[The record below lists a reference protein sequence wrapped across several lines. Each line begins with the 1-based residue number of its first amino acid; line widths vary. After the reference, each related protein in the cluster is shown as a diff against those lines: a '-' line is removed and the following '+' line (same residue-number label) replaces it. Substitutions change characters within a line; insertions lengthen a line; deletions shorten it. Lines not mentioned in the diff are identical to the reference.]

1 MAITQF
7 QKDNLNKGLG
17 LFIEAIRFY
26 IVGLMAKEFGD
37 TWPADFAEAL
47 SPVQKGH
54 WDDGLRNGTSAEKL
68 IDFQYLKSF
77 TIKHKHLLKDD
88 FGRKSGNVPNLF
100 DEIYTVRNS
109 VAHYSDVEEDDATK
123 AWINMTSIAKTLG
136 MGELEEELSK
146 LRNAKD
152 EQELKTTVN
161 STTAQPWFRV
171 VSPHLDIRSGRLD
184 ESVFAANLAE
194 VALDRGNSVYSNSA
208 LFFSKTYVTQG
219 LKTIAKRV
227 IKGLNGNEDAENR
240 VISLQ
245 TGFGGGKTHTL
256 ISLFHLAR
264 MGKKAENSADT
275 ADIIKA
281 TGIPEFDSANIA
293 VFTNTT
299 NDAATG
305 RTTDDGIH
313 IHTVWGELAYQ
324 LGGKAAYD
332 IIKANDEQKV
342 APGGLFKKVLEHCK
356 PALVLIDELAD
367 YCVKAGGI
375 MVGKTSLADQT
386 ISFMQELT
394 EAVAGTN
401 NCVAVITLP
410 ASPQEV
416 GNTPEAQAILSSL
429 QKRVSR
435 VGADTQPVTDDEIFE
450 VIRRRLFDDI
460 ANDTAIQ
467 LAIAE
472 YELMYNSMAG
482 ELPSQAHKGDYKK
495 RMMKAYPFH
504 PELIDIFRIRWA
516 SNHDFQRTRGVLRLL
531 AAIVSDLWKRQQS
544 LPGGNLLIHPSD
556 INFSNLD
563 ALSGQLKKLE
573 GNGYDAVIT
582 ADVSGS
588 SSNAFKIDS
597 DTKEYG
603 DWYLTQGISAV
614 ILMNT
619 LGSDGANKGVSI
631 ADIKLQVLKPNGFTP
646 HMVNSALQK
655 LEETAHYLYYSTTGQ
670 RRYWFHTKPNIN
682 ILINQ
687 TKGDVKP
694 VDIES
699 EIVKRLRE
707 QTNNLQLFG
716 RAIVAPDD
724 DIAEQQKPTLVILSP
739 RYYANP
745 DNVNGNTKPVIEK
758 LALKRGNS
766 DRIYRNTILFLVCS
780 EVGYSRL
787 QADVR
792 EYLACTKINA
802 DYGNQLEKDQ
812 KEDLKRKIED
822 AHKQVNQSLV
832 SAYSLLI
839 KHSAKNG
846 VESIIAKEFALT
858 IERQINDNLLELL
871 KNEEWMLDS
880 VGINTLKKNGLLP
893 TSDTP
898 VKVKDIYDA
907 FIRYDDKPMV
917 RNIDAVQRSIERYNN
932 QGEFCVAAGDGKN
945 FTEYYY
951 KKNIPFFNVQ
961 DETYWLI
968 DKSEVPIEQP
978 VGSKS
983 APGSTAT
990 GQADAANNSN
1000 ATPTSDDADNVTAA
1014 VIKALTVS
1022 GNIPFEY
1029 YTQIYSSFIQPL
1041 IHNDVQIEIKI
1052 SGRSK
1057 PSKTITENSQEYKII
1072 KESAKQLGLRLD
1084 EEK

>member
-26 IVGLMAKEFGD
+26 IVGLMIKEFGD
-37 TWPADFAEAL
+37 TWPADFADAL
-47 SPVQKGH
+47 SPVQKSH
-54 WDDGLRNGTSAEKL
+54 WDDGLRNGTSPEKL

-77 TIKHKHLLKDD
+77 AIRHKKLLADD
-88 FGRKSGNVPNLF
+88 FGKKAGNVPNMF
-100 DEIYTVRNS
+100 DEIYAVRNS
-109 VAHYSDVEEDDATK
+109 VAHYADVDEDDTTK
-123 AWINMTSIAKTLG
+123 AWINMTGIAKSLS
-136 MGELEEELSK
+136 MADLEDELRK
-146 LRNAKD
+146 LREAKD
-152 EQELKTTVN
+152 ESAHKTATDVK
-161 STTAQPWFRV
+161 TAQPWFRV

-194 VALDRGNSVYSNSA
+194 VALDRGNSVYSNSS

-219 LKTIAKRV
+219 LKAIAKRV
-227 IKGLNGNEDAENR
+227 VKGLNGNEDAENR

-256 ISLFHLAR
+256 ISLFHLAK
-264 MGKKAENSADT
+264 MGKAAEASSDT
-275 ADIIKA
+275 ADLIKA
-281 TGIPEFDSANIA
+281 TGKPEFDSANIA

-305 RTTDDGIH
+305 RTTEDGIH
-313 IHTVWGELAYQ
+313 ISTIWGELAYQ

-332 IIKANDEQKV
+332 IIKANDEQRV

-356 PALVLIDELAD
+356 PALILVDELAD

-375 MVGKTSLADQT
+375 IVGKTSLADQT

-435 VGADTQPVTDDEIFE
+435 VGADTQPVSDDEIFE

-460 ANDTAIQ
+460 VNDSAVQ
-467 LAIAE
+467 LAITE
-472 YELMYNSMAG
+472 YEVMYNSMAG
-482 ELPSQAHKGDYKK
+482 ELPSNAHKSDYRKK
-495 RMMKAYPFH
+495 MMKAYPFH

-531 AAIVSDLWKRQQS
+531 AAIVSDLWKRQQT

-556 INFSNLD
+556 INFTNLD

-588 SSNAFKIDS
+588 SSNAFKIDT
-597 DTKEYG
+597 DIKEYG
-603 DWYLTQGISAV
+603 DWYLAQGISAV
-614 ILMNT
+614 ILLNT

-631 ADIKLQVLKPNGFTP
+631 ADIKLQVMKPNGFNQ
-646 HMVNSALQK
+646 HSVNAVLDK
-655 LEETAHYLYYSTTGQ
+655 LEDKAHYLYYSTAGQ
-670 RRYWFHTKPNIN
+670 KRYWFHTKPNIN

-687 TKGDVKP
+687 TKGDIKP

-699 EIVKRLRE
+699 EIIKRLKE

-724 DIAEQQKPTLVILSP
+724 DIAEQQRPTLVILSP
-739 RYYANP
+739 KYYANP
-745 DNVNGNTKPVIEK
+745 ETVNGNTKPFIEK

-766 DRIYRNTILFLVCS
+766 DRIYRNTLLFLVCS
-780 EVGYSRL
+780 EVGYSKL

-792 EYLACTKINA
+792 EYLACTKINS
-802 DYGNQLEKDQ
+802 DYGNQLERDQ
-812 KEDLKRKIED
+812 KDDIKRKIEE

-832 SAYSLLI
+832 IAYSILI

-846 VESIIAKEFALT
+846 IDAIVAKEFALT
-858 IERQINDNLLELL
+858 MEHQISDNLLNLL
-871 KNEEWMLDS
+871 KNEEWMLES
-880 VGINTLKKNGLLP
+880 VGINTLRKNGLLP
-893 TSDTP
+893 TPGDP

-907 FIRYDDKPMV
+907 FIRYDDKPMI
-917 RNIDAVQRSIERYNN
+917 RNADAVQSSLERYNN
-932 QGEFCVAAGDGKN
+932 QGEFCIAAGDGRTFN
-945 FTEYYY
+945 EYYY
-951 KKNIPFFNVQ
+951 KKAIPFFDVQ
-961 DETYWLI
+961 DESYWLI
-968 DKSEVPIEQP
+968 DKADIPAEKPAA
-978 VGSKS
+978 GSDESQTVHANGNVAAPSS
-983 APGSTAT
+983 AAST
-990 GQADAANNSN
+990 QS
-1000 ATPTSDDADNVTAA
+1000 ADNGIAA
-1014 VIKALTVS
+1014 TIKQLTVS
-1022 GNIPFEY
+1022 GNIPLEY
-1029 YTQIYSSFIQPL
+1029 YTQVYTSFIQPL
-1041 IHNDVQIEIKI
+1041 IHNNVQIEIRITGKTT
-1052 SGRSK
+1052 
-1057 PSKTITENSQEYKII
+1057 PSKAITENSQEYKII
-1072 KESAKQLGLRLD
+1072 KESAKQLGLLFD
-1084 EEK
+1084 EER